1 MKVKELIVYKNITY
15 KPNSN
20 RIESEEIDL
29 EATVFK
35 MLRYLAV
42 KESKKWYE
50 FWK

>member
-1 MKVKELIVYKNITY
+1 MKVKELIVYINRTY

-35 MLRYLAV
+35 ILRYLAL
-42 KESKKWYE
+42 KESKKWYQ